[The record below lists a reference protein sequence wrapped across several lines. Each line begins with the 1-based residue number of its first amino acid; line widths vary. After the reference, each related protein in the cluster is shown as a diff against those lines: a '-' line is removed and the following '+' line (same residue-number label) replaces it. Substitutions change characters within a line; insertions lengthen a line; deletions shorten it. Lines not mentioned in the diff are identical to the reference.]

1 MKHGT
6 IDSRAKVA
14 VLWRGDPTKVET
26 PTPANNR
33 MYPLLKAFADLDVT
47 AEPVVYAEEVG
58 DEIRARLLDCNAVLV
73 WVDPITQ
80 GRDRSKLDP
89 MLRDVAA
96 HGIWVSAHPDVIQK
110 IGTKEVLFR
119 TRHFGWGADTHL
131 YATVREFQDDFPAR
145 VRSSGPRVLKQR
157 RGNGGIGTWRVELAS
172 GNDLDPIARV
182 QEARRGS
189 PSEELRLSEFILRC
203 EEHFA
208 EYGCLIDQAL
218 QRRTDEGMIR
228 CYLIH
233 NQVVGFSTQMP
244 AAPGDFAMAN
254 EKTMYEA
261 SEARFALLKM
271 KMELEWVPALQQ
283 LFSIESESLP
293 AIWDADFLYGP
304 KNDQGHDSF
313 VLGEINV
320 SAVFPFPPT
329 AIDKLAQAA
338 LARMSAAQKFR
349 AANASSIE
357 RERS

>member
-1 MKHGT
+1 MNHGT
-6 IDSRAKVA
+6 SDSRAKVA

-33 MYPLLKAFADLDVT
+33 MYPLLKAFAHLNVT
-47 AEPVVYAEEVG
+47 AEPVVYAEEVA
-58 DEIRARLLDCNAVLV
+58 DEILSRLLDCDGVLV
-73 WVDPITQ
+73 WIDPITK

-96 HGIWVSAHPDVIQK
+96 QGIWVSAHPDVIEK

-131 YATVREFQDDFPAR
+131 YATVHEFQTEFPAR
-145 VRSSGPRVLKQR
+145 LKSRGPRVLKQR

-172 GNDLDPIARV
+172 GNDPDPIARV

-189 PSEELRLSEFILRC
+189 ATEELRLSEFIRRC

-208 EYGCLIDQAL
+208 EHGCLIDQAL
-218 QRRTDEGMIR
+218 LRRTDEGMIR

-254 EKTMYEA
+254 EKTMYEP
-261 SEARFALLKM
+261 SEARFALLKTQ
-271 KMELEWVPALQQ
+271 MESEWVPALQQ
-283 LFSIESESLP
+283 LFSIDTDSLP

-304 KNDQGHDSF
+304 KNEQGQDSF

-320 SAVFPFPPT
+320 SAVFPFPPS

-338 LARMSAAQKFR
+338 LARMSAAQKSR
-349 AANASSIE
+349 AAKASSTG
-357 RERS
+357 RVRS